1 MEAVIVKQPTS
12 KVVLKTL
19 EKIIKIAYVII
30 IALMLYAPIV
40 FMIILSFNKALSGN
54 EFTGFTIEWY
64 AQMFQKEKLMSAIIT
79 TLSVAALSTILS
91 TVFGTISAIGI
102 NSLSKKARKNSI
114 ILNNVPILNADIV
127 TGIFLFIIFKTL
139 GNVIFNV
146 EYPLGYFTL
155 LLAHVFFSTPYVVL
169 SVLPKLNQ
177 IDSNLYDAAVDLGCK
192 PYQALT
198 KVIIPSIAGG
208 IFSGAML
215 AFSMSIDDFTI
226 SYFVSGSEVQNLS
239 IWIYTSSGN
248 TRYGNIQSAYAFY
261 SILTVVMF
269 VILVGYNIISSKKTK
284 KK

>member
-1 MEAVIVKQPTS
+1 MEAIIVQQPTS
-12 KVVLKTL
+12 KKVFKSL
-19 EKIIKIAYVII
+19 ENIIKVAYVLI
-30 IALMLYAPIV
+30 IALMLYAPIF
-40 FMIILSFNKALSGN
+40 FMIILSFNQALSGN
-54 EFTGFTIEWY
+54 EFTGFTLKWY
-64 AQMFQKEKLMSAIIT
+64 AQMFEKEKLMRAIMT
-79 TLSVAALSTILS
+79 TLSVAVLSTILS
-91 TVFGTISAIGI
+91 TIFGTLSAIGI
-102 NSLSKKARKNSI
+102 NSLNKKTRKNAI

-139 GNVIFNV
+139 GRVVFNI

-177 IDSNLYDAAVDLGCK
+177 IDSNLYDAAVDLGCR
-192 PYQALT
+192 PHQALR

-226 SYFVSGSEVQNLS
+226 SYFVTGSEVQNLS

-269 VILVGYNIISSKKTK
+269 VLLVGYNIISAKRAK